1 MCARLLLLGAVLAAC
16 ALSGRA
22 EPAVVSVSTPD
33 LETMNALTAAVDMD
47 SFATGGL
54 VLGAVEGTQSQVVD
68 VAEPYLV
75 TAVQSVP
82 TLSLLDGVSFDNETA
97 VWTLVFE
104 TMQVDASEPD
114 QINAY
119 ARLLYL
125 TRNDTERAQGD
136 THNGCLQKN
145 TSLEACRAALEADY
159 VLLGEL
165 AATPGAALARPA
177 ACGAACGAEAE
188 PDAPECSAACQ
199 VNASLESVPGSALQT
214 LTLHVRHEDI
224 RKALGRF
231 TPRVSPLYGSTLTVD
246 FGVGMVFVPAA
257 NGGAHGGAYG
267 GAAPANNILIF
278 NSFSVV
284 ENTFEQVAIV
294 KQSAYSIATHVAFW
308 TATAQQDPS
317 VRIATVEYLLD
328 FGHSLENITAALNE
342 NAQTPMTMRAID
354 AEDCAAMQ
362 ALLDDLDDSTCLT
375 KQPLCTPA
383 VYVDGAG
390 ANMQVWATIV
400 FPIPAWHTSSTIQ
413 FNTLLRTRDAG
424 SDMLMLST
432 LNFATS
438 HTPRIACQAT
448 KTTAFDATQHVRAE
462 VYRGSNLVYEKI
474 SGTFSMH
481 NDTALSMAEALVT
494 LVLRPDDSDQALEY
508 FRTYTDEELRLDDL
522 YMSHAKIGGAMPL
535 QISNTVQGS
544 GGGRSTLTL
553 DSQLVHACPLKTAE
567 TPSGAAC
574 VTTHDWGPA
583 GLTRP
588 GSNTFFVHKVH
599 TGADP
604 AGVSADVAWLANVFG
619 SSDVDMLHRFRT
631 AALTRPFSRS
641 VRAQVRQ
648 QYAAVYWVWP
658 VYSWPNMPPI
668 GLVDKT
674 MISLAWSIA
683 PQ

>member
-1 MCARLLLLGAVLAAC
+1 MCARLLLALAA
-16 ALSGRA
+16 ALAVCTVPARG
-22 EPAVVSVSTPD
+22 EPAVVTVSTPD
-33 LETMNALTAAVDMD
+33 AETMNALTAAVDMD
-47 SFATGGL
+47 GGGL
-54 VLGAVEGTQSQVVD
+54 VLGAIEGTQSQVVD
-68 VAEPYLV
+68 LVEPYLV

-97 VWTLVFE
+97 IWTLEFE

-125 TRNDTERAQGD
+125 TSNDTERSQGD
-136 THNGCLQKN
+136 AQNACLQKN
-145 TSLEACRAALEADY
+145 TSLAACRAALEAKY

-165 AATPGAALARPA
+165 AAAPAAPLVRPA
-177 ACGAACGAEAE
+177 ACGAACVEGEASGAA
-188 PDAPECSAACQ
+188 CSAACR
-199 VNASLESVPGSALQT
+199 VNASLESVVGSALQT
-214 LTLHVRHEDI
+214 LTLQLRHEDV
-224 RKALGRF
+224 RRAFGHF

-246 FGVGMVFVPAA
+246 FGVGMVFVPTA
-257 NGGAHGGAYG
+257 NADAGSGDVVT
-267 GAAPANNILIF
+267 PLANNILIF
-278 NSFSVV
+278 NRFSVV

-308 TATAQQDPS
+308 TAVAQQDPA
-317 VRIATVEYLLD
+317 VRIATIEYLLD
-328 FGHSLENITAALNE
+328 FGHALENVTASLNAD
-342 NAQTPMTMRAID
+342 AQTPVTMRAID
-354 AEDCAAMQ
+354 AQDCAEMQ

-375 KQPLCTPA
+375 KQPLCTPS
-383 VYVDGAG
+383 VYVDGVG
-390 ANMQVWATIV
+390 SNMQVWATIV
-400 FPIPAWHTSSTIQ
+400 FPIPAWHTASTIQ
-413 FNTLLRTRDAG
+413 FNTLLRTRDSQ

-522 YMSHAKIGGAMPL
+522 YMSHAKIGGAMPA

-544 GGGRSTLTL
+544 GGGRSTLAL

-599 TGADP
+599 TAADP

-619 SSDVDMLHRFRT
+619 SSDVDMLHRFRS

-674 MISLAWSIA
+674 LISLAWSIA